1 MDHPTPIPQLLHDG
15 DFLSVLKA
23 HGYEIAPRLAA
34 AASQLQQPL
43 EKGGVA
49 TEATTVLA
57 IKYRDGVLAAGDRR
71 ATAGNLVMYERAEK
85 LINLDERSILAVA
98 GVPAVAF
105 EIARVLQH
113 SFKYY
118 QRSQLQ
124 PMSTAGKVRTLSKL
138 LKENLP
144 LTLQGVGMVVPI
156 FATYEPGDGRDG
168 GGKVFFYDAL
178 GAQFEGVD
186 YAASGSGSLA
196 VRSVL
201 HYLNSWGDKPLA
213 RYNESEIVVTALRLL
228 DTAAESDTATGG
240 YNRKSNIFP
249 LVRVITRDGIREIPE
264 SELAKAYRS
273 EV

>member
-1 MDHPTPIPQLLHDG
+1 MDKPTPPGWPLSDG
-15 DFLSVLKA
+15 DFLTVLKT

-34 AASQLQQPL
+34 AATKF
-43 EKGGVA
+43 EGHGTIA
-49 TEATTVLA
+49 TEGTTILA
-57 IKYRDGVLAAGDRR
+57 VKFKDGVLIAGDRR

-85 LINLDERSILAVA
+85 LINIDNHSVLAIA

-105 EIARVLQH
+105 EMARVLEH

-124 PMSTAGKVRTLSKL
+124 EMSTAGKVRSLSKL

-156 FATYEPGDGRDG
+156 FATFDA
-168 GGKVFFYDAL
+168 GGKVYFYDAL

-201 HYLNSWGDKPLA
+201 HYLNTWGDKPLA
-213 RYNESEIVVTALRLL
+213 KYGESEIIVTALRLL
-228 DTAAESDTATGG
+228 DTAADSDTATSG
-240 YNRKSNIFP
+240 YNPKTNIFP
-249 LVRVITRDGIREIPE
+249 IVRVITGDGVREV
-264 SELAKAYRS
+264 SETDLAKAYRA

>member
-1 MDHPTPIPQLLHDG
+1 MDHPSPRPDFLHDG

-23 HGYEIAPRLAA
+23 HGYEVAPRLAA
-34 AASQLQQPL
+34 AAAKFEHEAGKGAIAL
-43 EKGGVA
+43 EG
-49 TEATTVLA
+49 TTVLA
-57 IKYRDGVLAAGDRR
+57 VKYKDGVLVAGDRR

-85 LINLDERSILAVA
+85 LINIDSHSILAVA

-105 EIARVLQH
+105 EMARVLEH

-124 PMSTAGKVRTLSKL
+124 AMSTAGKVRSLSKL

-156 FATYEPGDGRDG
+156 FATFDAADDKSGA
-168 GGKVFFYDAL
+168 GKVYFYDAL

-201 HYLNSWGDKPLA
+201 HYLNTWGEKPLA
-213 RYNESEIVVTALRLL
+213 KYHEQEIIVAALRLL
-228 DTAAESDTATGG
+228 DTAADSDTATSG
-240 YNRKSNIFP
+240 YNPKSNIFP
-249 LVRVITRDGIREIPE
+249 LVRTITADGVREIGE
-264 SELAKAYRS
+264 NDLAKAYRS

>member
-1 MDHPTPIPQLLHDG
+1 MDHPQPIPQFLHDG
-15 DFLSVLKA
+15 DFLTALKA
-23 HGYEIAPRLAA
+23 HGYDVAPRLIEAA
-34 AASQLQQPL
+34 ARFQHEMSD
-43 EKGGVA
+43 GSIA
-49 TEATTVLA
+49 TEGTTVLA
-57 IKYRDGVLAAGDRR
+57 IKYKDGVLVAGDRR

-85 LINLDERSILAVA
+85 LITIDERSVLAIA
-98 GVPAVAF
+98 GVPAVAL
-105 EIARVLQH
+105 EMARVLEH

-124 PMSTAGKVRTLSKL
+124 EMSTAGKVRSLSKL

-156 FATYEPGDGRDG
+156 FATYENANGKDGE
-168 GGKVFFYDAL
+168 GKVFFYDAL

-201 HYLNSWGDKPLA
+201 HYLNSWGGKPLA
-213 RYNESEIVVTALRLL
+213 KFNESEIIVTALRVL
-228 DTAAESDTATGG
+228 DTAADSDTATSG
-240 YNRKSNIFP
+240 YNPKSDIFP
-249 LVRVITRDGIREIPE
+249 IVRVITTEGVREIPD
-264 SELAKAYRS
+264 SDLARVYRS